1 LQQQPVLQEIGV
13 APPIVGVDVDDLGF
27 IIFFIYFFSFF
38 NSFLGEEDFF
48 DDFFVES
55 ARPACFLA
63 SDSLLLACCIALL
76 ILGAVFF

>member
-38 NSFLGEEDFF
+38 NSFLGEDFF